1 MLIKLVE
8 VNINQQQSSVRELY
22 VNTSSIISITAEA
35 RPRVL
40 EEVKSLGF
48 SNFTSF
54 WSN

>member
-8 VNINQQQSSVRELY
+8 VNLNQQQSSVRELY
-22 VNTSSIISITAEA
+22 VNTASIISITAES

-48 SNFTSF
+48 SKLFSSCF
-54 WSN
+54 